1 MRRISP
7 REAKRMMSRMGINA
21 EEMSEIKEV
30 IFRTTN
36 KELVIRNPS
45 VTALDFQGQRIFQV
59 IGEGV
64 EERELSMLE
73 GVKPVEKKIP
83 EEDAQL
89 VAQQASVSIDEA
101 KKALEQTDGDLA
113 QAILLLASRRK

>member
-1 MRRISP
+1 
-7 REAKRMMSRMGINA
+7 MGINA